1 MALDVSAVIFD
12 MDGTLFDTERLT
24 FYSWDAAED
33 EFGIEFPLKARYDL
47 IGRQRDGVL
56 KVMEDAFG
64 DKADPVAV
72 HDYAA
77 MWTRMYMER
86 YGVPEKGHPARVLET
101 LRACGIKT
109 GLATSTRRMH
119 AEYNLKRAGIIG
131 LFDATVCGGEA
142 ARGKPEPDIF
152 LLAAEK
158 LGVEPASCAVI
169 EDSANGIRAGHAAG
183 MHVVMVPDLIA
194 PKEEITSL
202 CETVLPSLDDGPGY
216 ILGGDVM

>member
-1 MALDVSAVIFD
+1 MAKTVDAVIFD

-33 EFGIEFPLKARYDL
+33 EFGIEFPLKARLDI
-47 IGRQRDGVL
+47 IGRQRNDILRIMG
-56 KVMEDAFG
+56 ETFG
-64 DKADPVAV
+64 GKADPVTV

-101 LRACGIKT
+101 LRSCGVRT
-109 GLATSTRRMH
+109 ALATSTRRMH
-119 AEYNLKRAGIIG
+119 AEYNLERAGIAE

-142 ARGKPEPDIF
+142 AHGKPEPDIF

-158 LGVEPASCAVI
+158 LGADPARCFVV

-183 MHVVMVPDLIA
+183 MRVIMVPDLIA
-194 PKEEITSL
+194 PKKEITSL
-202 CETVLPSLDDGPGY
+202 CEVVLPNLDDVPGY
-216 ILGGDVM
+216 ILDGDVM